1 MWVKESISGFFP
13 VLRPTIESPAV
24 TLLGRN
30 FWASSETLDVSLTQ
44 EESIVP
50 EHLIQQKLEICSFVS
65 FIDNICFGTYHS
77 VGLLRNRL
85 ELWVAYFSAI

>member
-24 TLLGRN
+24 TLLRRN

-50 EHLIQQKLEICSFVS
+50 EYPDRAEPSRIVHLSL
-65 FIDNICFGTYHS
+65 IDNIYFGTFL
-77 VGLLRNRL
+77 VC
-85 ELWVAYFSAI
+85 WVYLGID